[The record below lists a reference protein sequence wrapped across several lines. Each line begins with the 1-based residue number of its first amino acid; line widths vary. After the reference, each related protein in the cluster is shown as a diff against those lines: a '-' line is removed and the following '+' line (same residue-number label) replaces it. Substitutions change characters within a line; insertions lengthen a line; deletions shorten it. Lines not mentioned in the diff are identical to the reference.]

1 MANLEN
7 APKKELGNSCS
18 TKTGRTHLG
27 VLTLIQQEPSLCH
40 KFEHEGGIK
49 VYWENGVEVEI
60 GPCVLGTNEPQNL
73 SFTLEG
79 SITGLQ
85 RAWDVERES
94 FTQEAKEKGTFYTIN
109 EDLEERW
116 AEFLVEQVKEVG
128 IWFTKPGSPGGQFF
142 NEEVDRLAMKEMR
155 TIYAGILYY
164 AVSEHSTAFRELRRL
179 FEEGTTV

>member
-7 APKKELGNSCS
+7 APKKWLGNSCS

-27 VLTLIQQEPSLCH
+27 VLTLIQQEPSLA
-40 KFEHEGGIK
+40 FNAEHEGGIK

-60 GPCVLGTNEPQNL
+60 GPCVLGTNKPQNL

-85 RAWDVERES
+85 RAWDAERES
-94 FTQEAKEKGTFYTIN
+94 FSQGLKVGI

-116 AEFLVEQVKEVG
+116 ADFLVEQVKEVG